1 MEGTVRDNAHDT
13 ISWDIR
19 DKLRPLNIPPEVLYK
34 QHKMPV
40 FARPVLGRSLITNH
54 ILPWSVN
61 ETTIKKRHD
70 LLAAVSVKEYSQK
83 NGLAMSRGEK
93 ILNFKDPGTSSK
105 NLLMTESPSWE
116 PITTVSELVDA
127 LMAWQTLD
135 KLIHPGHYGTDVIV
149 WIVKKVISLN

>member
-1 MEGTVRDNAHDT
+1 
-13 ISWDIR
+13 
-19 DKLRPLNIPPEVLYK
+19 
-34 QHKMPV
+34 MPV

-54 ILPWSVN
+54 VLPFSIN

-116 PITTVSELVDA
+116 PLTTVSELVDA

-135 KLIHPGHYGTDVIV
+135 KLIHPGHYGTDVVV
-149 WIVKKVISLN
+149 WIVKKVR